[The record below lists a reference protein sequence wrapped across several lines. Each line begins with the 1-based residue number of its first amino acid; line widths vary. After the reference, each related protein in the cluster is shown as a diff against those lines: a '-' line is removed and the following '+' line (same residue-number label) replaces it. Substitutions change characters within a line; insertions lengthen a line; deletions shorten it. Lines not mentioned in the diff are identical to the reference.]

1 MVLLNF
7 NFGELGC
14 GEGMGGLEG
23 DGAEG
28 GLLMFAHREI
38 LN

>member
-28 GLLMFAHREI
+28 RLLMFAHREI